1 MAARVQAPPR
11 TPPVRVCRLIRRSA
25 RAHGV
30 DPALLAAVVGAE
42 SGFDPHAQSP
52 VGARGLLQLMPARAR
67 AMGVDD
73 PMDAGASLD
82 AGARC
87 LAACLRAYSGDL
99 PLALAGFRL
108 GPEAVERHGG
118 VPAYSDMRA
127 YLPKVMGYYDEFRA
141 AGTFGR
147 PTGPR
152 NGSAAITDQEGRC

>member
-1 MAARVQAPPR
+1 MK
-11 TPPVRVCRLIRRSA
+11 
-25 RAHGV
+25 
-30 DPALLAAVVGAE
+30 AE
-42 SGFDPHAQSP
+42 SGFDPRAESP

-67 AMGVDD
+67 AMGVED
-73 PMDAGASLD
+73 PMDPGASLE

-87 LAACLRAYSGDL
+87 LAASLSAFPGDL

-108 GPEAVERHGG
+108 GPDAVERHGG

-152 NGSAAITDQEGRC
+152 NGSGTTTDGEGRC